1 MLMFMA
7 MQRFLV
13 KHKLY
18 APLVFLIMLRSMEKQ
33 MLEARF
39 MAMRMY
45 LAMLA
50 LICMLKFMAMPK
62 FVVNASICDNIIIN
76 GNETIL
82 DQIA

>member
-1 MLMFMA
+1 
-7 MQRFLV
+7 
-13 KHKLY
+13 
-18 APLVFLIMLRSMEKQ
+18 
-33 MLEARF
+33 